1 MNKGDRIRQARENCG
16 LTQEELA
23 KKLNTTKQTIHKYE
37 TGLISN
43 IPSDKIELLA
53 KIFCISPSYLMGW
66 DKEESHTLNTPTYV
80 IGKNG
85 KREVR
90 YSNETIEKDNDTLLA
105 EMGVKRTN
113 YIVNKKNEKTEL
125 SDNEYDFVI
134 NSLELF
140 RKNK

>member
-66 DKEESHTLNTPTYV
+66 DKEENHTLNIPIYV
-80 IGKNG
+80 IGENG
-85 KREVR
+85 EREVR
-90 YSNETIEKDNDTLLA
+90 YSKNATNNNRAALLK
-105 EMGVKRTN
+105 EMGIEPNSN
-113 YIVNKKNEKTEL
+113 YLISKNNEKTEL
-125 SDNEYDFVI
+125 TDNEYDFLI
-134 NSLELF
+134 NSLDFF
-140 RKNK
+140 RKK

>member
-53 KIFCISPSYLMGW
+53 RIFGISPSYLMGW
-66 DKEESHTLNTPTYV
+66 DKEKNNTFNTPTYV
-80 IGKNG
+80 IGENG
-85 KREVR
+85 EREVR
-90 YSNETIEKDNDTLLA
+90 YQESEPNSNRATLLA
-105 EMGVKRTN
+105 EMGIKPNSN
-113 YIVNKKNEKTEL
+113 YLISKNNKKTEL
-125 SDNEYDFVI
+125 SDNEYDFLI
-134 NSLELF
+134 NSLEFF
-140 RKNK
+140 RKK